1 MLRIADRGE
10 HLLEYGLGA
19 LVKYLGEERTTAVA
33 RLYNVLGRLKLS
45 LTAERL
51 EETVAAVEQYF
62 IAASQA
68 AELAGLCPFD
78 HGGHQ
83 DSQPSLWVNTR
94 YQRWGCYAP
103 GCASNVGGE
112 KAHDVVNYRALWRGL
127 SNREAIRQ
135 LANELFLST

>member
-1 MLRIADRGE
+1 MLRIGDRGE
-10 HLLEYGLGA
+10 QLLEYGLG
-19 LVKYLGEERTTAVA
+19 VPEKYLGEERTTAVV

-51 EETVAAVEQYF
+51 EETVAAIEQYF
-62 IAASQA
+62 LAESQA
-68 AELAGLCPFD
+68 AELARLCPFD

-94 YQRWGCYAP
+94 HQRWGCYAP
-103 GCASNVGGE
+103 AYESNVGGE
-112 KAHDVVNYRALWRGL
+112 RAHDVVNYRALSHGL

-135 LANELFLST
+135 LANELLLSA